1 MKLPCSIL
9 CVLFILSAFFAGAQT
24 RDVRT
29 DTNGAL
35 VAPTNFFPANVI
47 GDGVTVIPTNTGTG
61 WSVIL
66 LATGVNGL
74 ANSNL
79 SYTIGA
85 ESTNYANARAV
96 ALSNLCYAIGTDSTN
111 RENLFSAA
119 LSNLCYVIGAEST
132 NYATT
137 TTNGIMPANGTGML
151 TNNGSGVKGW
161 MAIPAGGSGGGWS
174 GSYAVASNVVFVS
187 GNTNHT
193 NVVVEQSIG
202 QFVPLWAVRGTN
214 GTLLRY
220 VDAAGYYIGTN
231 LPKPN
236 FNIPTNNMAFGTA
249 KYARVQPAWT
259 DPESNSYPVQAFTH
273 RRLEIGPLT
282 STRLDF
288 YGTSPMTNVG
298 CTVSHPGATEF
309 LPDMF
314 QLATG
319 AGSNASASV
328 ASERAVAFS
337 GTRNGANGW
346 FFAGEWAITNGIIHF
361 GGGGV
366 GAFVGMTDAA
376 ATVQTN
382 MSTTTNLASTRYAGF
397 ALHGQLGAGATNWH
411 FVTKDNAGG
420 NETRL
425 DTTLPMLSSNVYR
438 GWIHCPP
445 QGRTLAVRLDN
456 LTANTT
462 TSFFATAT
470 VPTNALR
477 MVATLSNRTNIVH
490 SLRVSRLYL
499 EAPTR

>member
-1 MKLPCSIL
+1 MKTWLLIL
-9 CVLFILSAFFAGAQT
+9 FGLGWNLAIPAWAQT
-24 RDVRT
+24 RDVRV
-29 DTNGAL
+29 NASGEL
-35 VAPTNFFPANVI
+35 VAPTNFFPANFT
-47 GDGVTVIPTNTGTG
+47 GDGVTVIPTNNGAG
-61 WSVIL
+61 WGIIL
-66 LATGVNGL
+66 KAAGGGVDGS

-79 SYTIGA
+79 SYTIGT
-85 ESTNYANARAV
+85 EGTNYTLTASNGVRLV
-96 ALSNLCYAIGTDSTN
+96 AGSDATNHAEAI
-111 RENLFSAA
+111 LQSA
-119 LSNLCYVIGAEST
+119 T
-132 NYATT
+132 NYATSA
-137 TTNGIMPANGTGML
+137 TNGIMPANGTGML
-151 TNNGSGVKGW
+151 TNNGSGVMGW
-161 MAIPAGGSGGGWS
+161 MAIPAAGSGGGWS
-174 GSYAVASNVVFVS
+174 GSYAVASNVVFVT

-202 QFVPLWAVRGTN
+202 QFVPMWAVRGSN

-220 VDAAGYYIGTN
+220 VDSAGYYIGTN

-249 KYARVQPAWT
+249 KYARIQPAWT
-259 DPESNSYPVQAFTH
+259 DPESNSYPVAAFSH
-273 RRLEIGPLT
+273 RYYEIGPLT
-282 STRLDF
+282 STRLSSW
-288 YGTSPMTNVG
+288 GTSPMTNVG
-298 CTVSHPGATEF
+298 CTVSHPGSTEF

-328 ASERAVAFS
+328 ATERAIAFS

-346 FFAGEWAITNGIIHF
+346 FFAGEWTSTNGRVHF

-366 GAFVGMTDAA
+366 GAFVGLTDAA

-382 MSTTTNLASTRYAGF
+382 MSTTTNLASTHYAGF

-425 DTTLPMLSSNVYR
+425 DTTLPLLASNVYR

-477 MVATLSNRTNIVH
+477 MVATISNRTNIIH